1 MKPKLLIVDDD
12 MAITQQLYWAL
23 FDYFDVSTANDTQTA
38 LRRLAV
44 YEPAI
49 AILDLQ
55 LSNINDSPEPG
66 LEVLEFIKCQLPEMK
81 VVILSSSIDQD
92 IREVCLNGG
101 ADEVIAKPFKTED
114 LISALL
120 RQIPPTASSAII

>member
-12 MAITQQLYWAL
+12 IAITQQLYWAL
-23 FDYFDVSTANDTQTA
+23 FDYFDVTTANDTQTA

-44 YEPAI
+44 YEPAV

-55 LSNINDSPEPG
+55 LSNISDSPEPG
-66 LEVLEFIKCQLPEMK
+66 LQVLEFIKCRLPEMK
-81 VVILSSSIDQD
+81 VVILSSSIDQE

-101 ADEVIAKPFKTED
+101 ADEVIAKPFKTDD

-120 RQIPPTASSAII
+120 RQLPPYPATLVM